1 MWHRRLTRPIT
12 KSRRRV
18 QLILCQA
25 IMVLIPLG
33 TSGWMAFIFYAMAT
47 RTDNPAFSDDELDL
61 FPTPPLLEQM
71 EVPQAL

>member
-1 MWHRRLTRPIT
+1 MI
-12 KSRRRV
+12 V
-18 QLILCQA
+18 CQG

-47 RTDNPAFSDDELDL
+47 RTDNPPFSDDELDL

-71 EVPQAL
+71 EVPPAL